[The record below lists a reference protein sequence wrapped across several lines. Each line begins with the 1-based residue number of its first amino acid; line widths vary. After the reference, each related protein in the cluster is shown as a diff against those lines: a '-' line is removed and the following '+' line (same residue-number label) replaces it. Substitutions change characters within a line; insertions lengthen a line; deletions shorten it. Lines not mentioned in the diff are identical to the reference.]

1 VVKVWWFVALSWL
14 FSVRALALRRGYRPA
29 GKFGH
34 QLPSGKLTRSE
45 INGFGEEEF
54 QPWLQGAT
62 L

>member
-1 VVKVWWFVALSWL
+1 VVKVWCLWLFRGL
-14 FSVRALALRRGYRPA
+14 FSVRALALLRGYRPA
-29 GKFGH
+29 TKYGH